1 MERILDKG
9 QYVIYGDKVFNTL
22 TEELPTYLDIGLIN
36 NMKLLNIEHIGKLKI
51 YLYSNWEEYQKVFTV
66 PYPKG
71 TISGVFSSESVKIYA
86 DINKVKKEK
95 LYAVVLHELTHILY
109 KNYIQ
114 DKERIIWLD
123 EGIAI
128 NLSGEKSFLQDD
140 DNMQKFIN
148 EKLTSEGKEIPD
160 IAYLHKHG
168 SNYGEFVDT
177 ITNKYNGYDWS
188 YLMVRYLMNTLSNE
202 EFNTLIRDEN
212 KVKALEETIIQDTY
226 NYYTNKLTKRRKL

>member
-36 NMKLLNIEHIGKLKI
+36 NIKLLNIEHIGKLKI

-148 EKLTSEGKEIPD
+148 EKLTSEEKEIPH
-160 IAYLHKHG
+160 ITYLHKHG

-188 YLMVRYLMNTLSNE
+188 YLMVRYLMDTLSNE
-202 EFNTLIRDEN
+202 EFNTLIRDEE
-212 KVKALEETIIQDTY
+212 KIKELEETIIQDTY
-226 NYYTNKLTKRRKL
+226 NYYINKLTKRRKL